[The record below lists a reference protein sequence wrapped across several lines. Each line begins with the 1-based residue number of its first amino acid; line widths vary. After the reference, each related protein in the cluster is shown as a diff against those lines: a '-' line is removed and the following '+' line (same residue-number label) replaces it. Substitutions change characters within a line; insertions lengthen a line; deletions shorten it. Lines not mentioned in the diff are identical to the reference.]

1 MQDQADTTA
10 RLLQGSLV
18 AGEVTALADSDG
30 SRARLG
36 DVGLEARVPG
46 GVPGDRGQFRVTH
59 VGKNAAWARIHEL
72 ETPSPHRVEPPCPLV
87 ERCGG
92 CPWQMASLEIQ
103 RQTRSETLH
112 ALLDPHCPD
121 ATWRE
126 DPGPR
131 VETGYRTRALMMT
144 RRIDGR
150 LELGFY
156 GPGTNDL
163 VPVERCV
170 VQHPELDRALQH
182 ARAILDRSGL
192 TTWDGPDRPGTLR
205 ALLLRF
211 DPAVGRGLLT
221 IVASREEPKL
231 LEIARDLL
239 AIPGIVGVF
248 ANINPSDSGPV
259 LGRDTIELGGAT
271 RQRVTF
277 GGLALE
283 VGPTAFLQTNHQVAQ
298 AMVATV
304 GSLMPARMEHLADL
318 YAGIGVFGL
327 SLKDRA
333 ARVTLAE
340 VAADA
345 CADARGNTAHLG
357 TRNVTVV
364 EGPLATTIGRALT
377 AATDAVIVDPPRR
390 GLDSAVLDALVA
402 PSGPRRLV
410 YVSCG
415 PRSLARDLAQLVAAG
430 YQVTDVVPLDMFPH
444 TPHVEVIVAA
454 SRS

>member
-36 DVGLEARVPG
+36 DAGLEARVPG

-72 ETPSPHRVEPPCPLV
+72 QTPSPDRVEPPCAVV

-92 CPWQMASLEIQ
+92 CPWQMASLELQ
-103 RQTRSETLH
+103 RKTRSESLH
-112 ALLDPHCPD
+112 ALLDALAPD
-121 ATWRE
+121 ATWQE
-126 DPGPR
+126 AAGPR
-131 VETGYRTRALMMT
+131 AETGYRTRALMMT

-163 VPVERCV
+163 VAVERCV

-205 ALLLRF
+205 ALMLRM
-211 DPAVGRGLLT
+211 DPVVGRGLLT

-231 LEIARDLL
+231 LDIARDLL

-248 ANINPSDSGPV
+248 ANINPSDTGPV
-259 LGRDTIELGGAT
+259 LGRDTVELGGAT

-277 GGLALE
+277 GKLALE
-283 VGPTAFLQTNHQVAQ
+283 VGPTAFLQTHHKMAETL
-298 AMVATV
+298 VATV
-304 GSLMPARMEHLADL
+304 ASLLPPRMDHLADL
-318 YAGIGVFGL
+318 YSGIGVFGL
-327 SLKDRA
+327 SVRDRA
-333 ARVTLAE
+333 AHVTLAE
-340 VAADA
+340 AAHDA
-345 CADARGNTAHLG
+345 CDDARGNTAHLG
-357 TRNVTVV
+357 TRNVNVI
-364 EGPLATTIGRALT
+364 EGSLSDTIGRAMT
-377 AATDAVIVDPPRR
+377 PPPDAVIVDPPRR
-390 GLDSAVLDALVA
+390 GLDDAVLEALVA

-415 PRSLARDLAQLVAAG
+415 PRSLARDLARLVAAG
-430 YQVTDVVPLDMFPH
+430 YAVTDIVPLDMFPH
-444 TPHVEVIVAA
+444 TPHVEVVVAA
-454 SRS
+454 TRR